1 MTMPTGS
8 AFSAF
13 HRGTERLGCSRSSQ
27 QRILARAA
35 GERFMIEHGC
45 FVNCGQVTSSYINWN
60 VDSSFVALGVV
71 AMTVFSN
78 QSANAA
84 KLLAILF
91 FAFVVVSLGV
101 GYFVGDLATV
111 QEAISAK
118 ESRAALRGVSDPEQ
132 LDQVLKQYPKNEILR
147 MVLLENRDAVEI
159 DAATRRL
166 INEVEPRDF
175 STPIDFRAANRS
187 DLDALRR
194 DLKTAEINIAA
205 LRPRYIALI
214 KAQHD
219 KLENDARS
227 LKVGNATLA
236 KFMTMVDEQHKE
248 IMTLASKMLAAR
260 AEYYGAYERCAA
272 LLVREFG
279 TYKVTN
285 GQFIFPFPSTANS
298 YNGAAAALA
307 AAANHIAEL
316 EHERTSLRQSQ
327 FNKWKDFPDPKV

>member
-1 MTMPTGS
+1 
-8 AFSAF
+8 
-13 HRGTERLGCSRSSQ
+13 
-27 QRILARAA
+27 
-35 GERFMIEHGC
+35 
-45 FVNCGQVTSSYINWN
+45 
-60 VDSSFVALGVV
+60 
-71 AMTVFSN
+71 MTVFSN
-78 QSANAA
+78 QSTNAA
-84 KLLAILF
+84 KLLAILV

-101 GYFVGDLATV
+101 GYFVGDLAKV
-111 QEAISAK
+111 QEAVSAK
-118 ESRAALRGVSDPEQ
+118 ESGAALRGVSDPEQ
-132 LDQVLKQYPKNEILR
+132 LDQVLKQYPKNKILR
-147 MVLLENRDAVEI
+147 MVLLANRDAIEI

-175 STPIDFRAANRS
+175 STPIDFRTANRS

-194 DLKTAEINIAA
+194 DLKTAEINVAA

-214 KAQHD
+214 KAQRD

-227 LKVGNATLA
+227 LKAGNATFA
-236 KFMTMVDEQHKE
+236 KFMAMVDEQHKE
-248 IMTLASKMLAAR
+248 IMTLTSKMLAAR

-279 TYKVTN
+279 IYKVTN

-316 EHERTSLRQSQ
+316 KHERASLRQSQ
-327 FNKWKDFPDPKV
+327 FYKWKDFADTKV